1 MKKFILEYVNII
13 GYVITGLI
21 FSLAVFILF
30 INFYHYKEV
39 AITYNKGDSYMN
51 TYNKSKET
59 IQSIKNDL
67 SVYDPNAYHG
77 GADNTTLMQIHG
89 RLNLCV
95 SAFENSKVNDILQKQ
110 VVGIKDVYSFSTLY
124 QSEILND
131 CVVMQIYSINGSNIP
146 SYNAIKPYIDLDVKS
161 LLSDLNYT
169 KKNLQNN
176 SSYQFTSDF
185 DRVNVFDITRDSYT
199 NIEAS
204 YNRSLELV
212 KLLSQWFKNTVQ
224 GGV

>member
-51 TYNKSKET
+51 TYNTSKET

-77 GADNTTLMQIHG
+77 VADNTTLMQIHG